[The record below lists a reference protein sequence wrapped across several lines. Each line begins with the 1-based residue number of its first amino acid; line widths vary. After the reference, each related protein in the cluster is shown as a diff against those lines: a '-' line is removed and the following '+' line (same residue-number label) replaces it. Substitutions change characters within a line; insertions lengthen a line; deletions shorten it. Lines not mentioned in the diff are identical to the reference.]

1 MLLKNLAVAL
11 GVEVLGFRTPH
22 PLPFGCPEGM
32 FELPCCHQCRWNSTV
47 MSRRATHNPKVG
59 GSNPPP
65 QPKLLHFQSY
75 KDSAASTALSVISS
89 GHRKHCVRW
98 LATGCSGK
106 TRKSSRSLPQRIW
119 SSDIYVIRDRS
130 IPFPTLRI
138 KADAHCQS
146 FHLLRWALNQH
157 SGISAATMNP
167 SRFASVRK
175 SVGAADMRI
184 GLSGRVLRA
193 IIL

>member
-1 MLLKNLAVAL
+1 
-11 GVEVLGFRTPH
+11 VLGFRTPH

-130 IPFPTLRI
+130 IPVPTLRI

-157 SGISAATMNP
+157 SGIGCNHEPVTLRFRSQECWR
-167 SRFASVRK
+167 SRHADRPFGQ
-175 SVGAADMRI
+175 GAARNHFVI
-184 GLSGRVLRA
+184 VGTPTR
-193 IIL
+193 